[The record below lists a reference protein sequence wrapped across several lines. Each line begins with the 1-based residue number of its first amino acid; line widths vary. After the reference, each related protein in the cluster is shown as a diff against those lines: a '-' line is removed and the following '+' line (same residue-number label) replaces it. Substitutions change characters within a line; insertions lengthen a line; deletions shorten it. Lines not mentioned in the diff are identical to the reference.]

1 MFLFQPPQYLSTE
14 SQTWGGGDFLG
25 GKEGE
30 CGKIL
35 ITLQIKTF
43 GPLPLLAFSRIRLFA
58 GACAFGFPPLLWLG
72 F

>member
-1 MFLFQPPQYLSTE
+1 MKEPCGEVEIF
-14 SQTWGGGDFLG
+14 WG
-25 GKEGE
+25 KTGE

-43 GPLPLLAFSRIRLFA
+43 GPLPLLAFSHIRLFA
-58 GACAFGFPPLLWLG
+58 GACAFGFSMLLWLG

>member
-1 MFLFQPPQYLSTE
+1 MCQVVGEVEIF
-14 SQTWGGGDFLG
+14 WG
-25 GKEGE
+25 KAGE

-58 GACAFGFPPLLWLG
+58 GACAFGFQPLL
-72 F
+72 

>member
-1 MFLFQPPQYLSTE
+1 MKEPCMGRQIF
-14 SQTWGGGDFLG
+14 WG
-25 GKEGE
+25 KAGE

-58 GACAFGFPPLLWLG
+58 GACAFGLLPHLWLG
-72 F
+72 WLCWGLEMSFF